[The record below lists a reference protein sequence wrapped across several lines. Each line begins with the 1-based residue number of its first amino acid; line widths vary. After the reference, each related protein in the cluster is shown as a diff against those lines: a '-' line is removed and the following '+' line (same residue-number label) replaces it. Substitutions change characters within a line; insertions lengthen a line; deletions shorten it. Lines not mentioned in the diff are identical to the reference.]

1 MTDRIAIVGIGIT
14 KLGSLPDESGT
25 MLASEAMRAAVAD
38 ASLKRSDIDGV
49 VCQPGHGYGSAGA
62 AARRLGLPMK
72 FFVDLQSGGAS
83 AIHSIVFAAGV
94 LREGL
99 ADYVLSVYATK
110 ARTARTL
117 VGASQ
122 DETANDGVWGMFS
135 PGARN
140 AMRARYY
147 LERHGLASDAFWP
160 VVKNQRE
167 HANRRPDALMYGKA
181 VTFEE
186 YVSEPF
192 VAEPFRRLDYTQM
205 SDGAA
210 AFVIT
215 TESRARDL
223 PKPPVLVLGAGLA
236 QAGTYAARGGT
247 DYDSDLDEFISEARG
262 RAFGQAGVSL
272 DDIDV
277 AELYDPFSIYP
288 IMQVEAYGWAGRGE
302 GSDFFREGRGTLGG
316 DIPVNT
322 HGGHLSWGYLQGYGS
337 LLEGVRQLRG
347 EAESTQ
353 VEGARVALVTG
364 SGEGSAGSPVF
375 ANLILG
381 AG

>member
-1 MTDRIAIVGIGIT
+1 
-14 KLGSLPDESGT
+14 
-25 MLASEAMRAAVAD
+25 
-38 ASLKRSDIDGV
+38 
-49 VCQPGHGYGSAGA
+49 
-62 AARRLGLPMK
+62 
-72 FFVDLQSGGAS
+72 
-83 AIHSIVFAAGV
+83 
-94 LREGL
+94 
-99 ADYVLSVYATK
+99 
-110 ARTARTL
+110 
-117 VGASQ
+117 
-122 DETANDGVWGMFS
+122 
-135 PGARN
+135 
-140 AMRARYY
+140 
-147 LERHGLASDAFWP
+147 
-160 VVKNQRE
+160 
-167 HANRRPDALMYGKA
+167 
-181 VTFEE
+181 
-186 YVSEPF
+186 
-192 VAEPFRRLDYTQM
+192 
-205 SDGAA
+205 
-210 AFVIT
+210 
-215 TESRARDL
+215 
-223 PKPPVLVLGAGLA
+223 VLVLGAGLA

-288 IMQVEAYGWAGRGE
+288 IMQVEAYGWVGRGE